1 MERTKTMERASIMLS
16 AESVE
21 VLGRLRVKLNAT
33 SHSDVVRRAI
43 RALDLLLD
51 DSSDVIVRDRATG
64 KETKVIII

>member
-1 MERTKTMERASIMLS
+1 MERIKTMERASIMLS

-21 VLGRLRVKLNAT
+21 VLGKLRLKLNAT
-33 SHSDVVRRAI
+33 SYSDVVRRAI

-51 DSSDVIVRDRATG
+51 DSSEVFVRDKATG